1 MTVVCYVMV
10 YLMRSMA
17 ALCAGRHTAS
27 NKNGNLS
34 SPRTAIPRP
43 FLTHR
48 CCTDG

>member
-27 NKNGNLS
+27 NKNG
-34 SPRTAIPRP
+34 RTPPTWLFFFAN
-43 FLTHR
+43 
-48 CCTDG
+48 